1 MVSTSGFDPVSL
13 GSNPST
19 PANIYYPTMP
29 TPPEW
34 LMWPYINTQP
44 ITITY
49 WSFPSMN
56 QITLKVAIL
65 TLQNAQE
72 LLESDPNNTVVQQ
85 VVNKMCNQVAKL
97 LTTN

>member
-1 MVSTSGFDPVSL
+1 
-13 GSNPST
+13 
-19 PANIYYPTMP
+19 
-29 TPPEW
+29 
-34 LMWPYINTQP
+34 
-44 ITITY
+44 
-49 WSFPSMN
+49 MN